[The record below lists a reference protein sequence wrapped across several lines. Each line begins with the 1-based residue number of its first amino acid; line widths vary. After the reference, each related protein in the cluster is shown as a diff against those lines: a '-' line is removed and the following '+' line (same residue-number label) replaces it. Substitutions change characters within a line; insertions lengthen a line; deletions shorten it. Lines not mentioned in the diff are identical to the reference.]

1 MFLDVMYCTIV
12 ARHSPILLS
21 QIPPPRGGSGA
32 RWEADAPLD
41 VVFYCLEQTQ
51 PKRRTM
57 GARLMTLVNNM
68 FADRFI
74 YSDHFVG

>member
-1 MFLDVMYCTIV
+1 MFLNVMYYINV

-41 VVFYCLEQTQ
+41 VVFYCLEQTH

-68 FADRFI
+68 FSDGFT
-74 YSDHFVG
+74 YSDCFVG